1 MDNQDDSSTRFKVI
15 KELNEPALN
24 NLATNVKEKFE
35 IIRFKKNSLG
45 ENLFNLNETNT
56 KLINENV
63 KLNPKSDNNELLTS
77 SLTDNQS
84 DSLAEK
90 VLCNFIF

>member
-90 VLCNFIF
+90 VLCKFIF